1 MPRLSAMST
10 PLRESWTVERF
21 LAWEDKQEGR
31 HEFDV
36 ATMIPMTGG
45 SRNHQKS
52 LIIYDALPQKR

>member
-1 MPRLSAMST
+1 MST

-31 HEFDV
+31 HEFDG